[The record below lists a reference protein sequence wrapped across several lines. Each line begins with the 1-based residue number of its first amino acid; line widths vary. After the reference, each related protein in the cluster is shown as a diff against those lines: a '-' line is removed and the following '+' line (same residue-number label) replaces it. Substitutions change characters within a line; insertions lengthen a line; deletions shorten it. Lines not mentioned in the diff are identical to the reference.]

1 MKPNPLTK
9 PSRFYIE
16 DFPLLDVVEKTTID
30 PYLYLK
36 QPKFGF
42 PSHFQ
47 CLPTEE
53 GLVDFLGCVN
63 VNSKWHEMVD
73 GDGNIILKAGQCRSV
88 SQQCCQSTVCAP
100 KSDIV
105 LTPDRITGLLFYKFS
120 DVCLYQHLGAVYMN
134 DNWDF
139 MAITGKPPRCF
150 AKGHRPDKA
159 GKPQPNE

>member
-9 PSRFYIE
+9 PSRFYME
-16 DFPLLDVVEKTTID
+16 DFPLLDIVEKTTID

-36 QPKFGF
+36 QPEFGF
-42 PSHFQ
+42 PGHFQ

-73 GDGNIILKAGQCRSV
+73 GDGNIVLKAGQCRSV
-88 SQQCCQSTVCAP
+88 SHQCCQSTICAP
-100 KSDIV
+100 KTDIV

-120 DVCLYQHLGAVYMN
+120 DVCLYRHLGAVYTN

-139 MAITGKPPRCF
+139 MAITGRPPRCF

-159 GKPQPNE
+159 RKPQPNE